1 MSSQPKRGFPGM
13 LAILGLLGIVEVF
26 AVSAAPA
33 DVWYAGT
40 GDNASDTNP
49 GTEQRPILTVEK
61 AVSLAKPGDTVVFS
75 AGTYPCSEARMPD
88 GGPDQPIVLRSA
100 GKGRVVFS
108 GDGRTHLLL
117 AGSYNS
123 VSGIEFEMTSDAP
136 KGYGISIV
144 RKDRI
149 AIRNC
154 RFFSCDV
161 GVKAVSARHI
171 LVENCEMAFS
181 GTYGIHLM
189 GSGEGPKG
197 HWDPADGCAAVE
209 IRNCYLHDAGWNIE
223 GTEGYGITANGA
235 CEGLVIENCQID
247 NNTGDGILFE
257 DWTVHSSARYNVIRG
272 SAIAALWIDN
282 ASMSV
287 FDNNYLEANNVAAWL
302 SGEESSN
309 RFLSDFIAIR
319 YNIIVHNDWT
329 AFGEPSLYGKD
340 ILLLTTNTRDVYFD
354 NNTIA
359 YNRGGNVV
367 GVQNRPP
374 QNEFRN
380 IWFRNN
386 IFWENTGG
394 VSLAA
399 GVDPGGFHFENN
411 LWDKP
416 FESDTRACKGDPRFA
431 DPASHAPEGYK
442 LGSESAAIDRG
453 LLLYENPVDFWN
465 GPRPHQLEGPK
476 YDLGAHEF
484 GAAGAAH
491 IGLDLAVFPFE
502 VPPFELRFKARP
514 KR

>member
-1 MSSQPKRGFPGM
+1 MSIKRKRGFPGIP
-13 LAILGLLGIVEVF
+13 AVLGIFGVLGMLGGF
-26 AVSAAPA
+26 AVSDARA
-33 DVWYAGT
+33 DVRYAGSS
-40 GDNASDTNP
+40 GNASDANP
-49 GTEQRPILTVEK
+49 GTEQRPVRTVGK

-75 AGTYPCSEARMPD
+75 AGIYPCSGVVVPD
-88 GGPDQPIVLRSA
+88 GAPDRPIVLRSD
-100 GKGRVVFS
+100 GRGRVVFS
-108 GDGRTHLLL
+108 GDGGTHLLI
-117 AGSYNS
+117 AGSHNA

-144 RKDRI
+144 RKDHV

-161 GVKAVSARHI
+161 GVKAVSARH
-171 LVENCEMAFS
+171 LTVQNCEMAFS

-247 NNTGDGILFE
+247 NNTGDGILYE

-287 FDNNYLEANNVAAWL
+287 FDNNYLEANNVAVWL

-319 YNIIVHNDWT
+319 NNIIVHNDWT

-340 ILLLTTNTRDVYFD
+340 ILLLTSNTRDVYFD
-354 NNTIA
+354 NNTVA
-359 YNRGGNVV
+359 FNRAGNVV
-367 GVQNRPP
+367 GVRNRPP

-380 IWFRNN
+380 IRFRNN
-386 IFWENTGG
+386 IFWENAGG
-394 VSLAA
+394 VAIEA
-399 GVDPGGFHFENN
+399 GVDASGFRFENN

-416 FESDTRACKGDPRFA
+416 FEGDVQRLR
-431 DPASHAPEGYK
+431 GR
-442 LGSESAAIDRG
+442 SALCRSR
-453 LLLYENPVDFWN
+453 
-465 GPRPHQLEGPK
+465 GPRAGRVQARERVGGHRPRPSPLRESRGFLERP
-476 YDLGAHEF
+476 
-484 GAAGAAH
+484 AARIARR
-491 IGLDLAVFPFE
+491 PE
-502 VPPFELRFKARP
+502 VRP
-514 KR
+514 GRP

>member
-1 MSSQPKRGFPGM
+1 
-13 LAILGLLGIVEVF
+13 
-26 AVSAAPA
+26 
-33 DVWYAGT
+33 
-40 GDNASDTNP
+40 
-49 GTEQRPILTVEK
+49 
-61 AVSLAKPGDTVVFS
+61 
-75 AGTYPCSEARMPD
+75 
-88 GGPDQPIVLRSA
+88 
-100 GKGRVVFS
+100 
-108 GDGRTHLLL
+108 
-117 AGSYNS
+117 
-123 VSGIEFEMTSDAP
+123 
-136 KGYGISIV
+136 
-144 RKDRI
+144 
-149 AIRNC
+149 
-154 RFFSCDV
+154 
-161 GVKAVSARHI
+161 VKAVSARHLTI
-171 LVENCEMAFS
+171 QNCEMAFS

-197 HWDPADGCAAVE
+197 HWDPVDGCAAVE

-247 NNTGDGILFE
+247 NNTGDGILYE

-287 FDNNYLEANNVAAWL
+287 FDNNYLEANNVAVWL

-319 YNIIVHNDWT
+319 NNIIVHNDWT

-340 ILLLTTNTRDVYFD
+340 ILLLTSNTRDVYFD

-374 QNEFRN
+374 QNDFRN
-380 IWFRNN
+380 IRFRNN

-394 VSLAA
+394 VSIAA
-399 GVDPGGFHFENN
+399 GVDPSGFHFENN

-416 FESDTRACKGDPRFA
+416 FEGDSQACKGDPRFA

-442 LGSESAAIDRG
+442 LGSGSAAIDRG

-484 GAAGAAH
+484 GTAGAAR

-502 VPPFELRFKARP
+502 VPPFELRFKAKP